1 MMREPLIHFLIL
13 GAALFLVFEWG
24 GGGGGDRR
32 IEITRGQIEH
42 LAQSFEVVWLRP
54 PTDAELKGLV
64 DDYLRE
70 EVAVREAVRLGLD
83 RDDTVIRRRLRQ
95 KLEFTIED
103 GLGAHPPTDEDLA
116 FWLEKNAESFRSEP
130 RIAFR
135 QVHVSRD
142 RQDAESFARHLRE
155 ELERAGAEAAIENL
169 GDRLM
174 LPQEVPLSGR
184 SEVSGLFGEDFTEKV
199 LALEPGRWAGPVES
213 GYGLHLVLVR
223 ERIEGAVPPLDQV
236 RDAVERDLLAA
247 RRKAELDQAYDRML
261 SEYEVVVEKAKV
273 APP

>member
-1 MMREPLIHFLIL
+1 MIREPLVHFLIL
-13 GAALFLVFEWG
+13 GAALFLVFEW
-24 GGGGGDRR
+24 GGGGDRR

-70 EVAVREAVRLGLD
+70 EVAIREAVRMGLD

-103 GLGAHPPTDEDLA
+103 SLDTHPPTDEDLA
-116 FWLEKNAESFRSEP
+116 FWLEKHPESFQSEP

-142 RQDAESFARHLRE
+142 RKDAESFASRLRE
-155 ELERAGAEAAIENL
+155 ELERAGSEAAIETL
-169 GDRLM
+169 GDRIM
-174 LPQEVPLSGR
+174 LPQEVPMSGR
-184 SEVSGLFGEDFTEKV
+184 SEVSGLFGEEFTAKV
-199 LALEPGRWAGPVES
+199 LTFEPGRWEGPIES
-213 GYGLHLVLVR
+213 GYGLHLVFVR
-223 ERIEGAVPPLDQV
+223 ERTEGAIPPLDKV
-236 RDAVERDLLAA
+236 RDVVERDLLAA
-247 RRKAELDQAYDRML
+247 RRKAEIDQAYERML
-261 SEYEVVVEKAKV
+261 SQYEVVVEKTPES
-273 APP
+273 PP